1 MVSDHRRI
9 RNGPIMQ
16 ASVSFWRAVNQQLV
30 ALQEDDANR
39 AAPPPAACISYYAGN
54 SPPVTLLRERR
65 FLFAEPLLE
74 TVCGGSFKIIYL
86 ATLPGGY
93 LGK

>member
-9 RNGPIMQ
+9 RNGRIMQ

-30 ALQEDDANR
+30 ALQEDDAHR
-39 AAPPPAACISYYAGN
+39 AGAPRRRLAFLIPL
-54 SPPVTLLRERR
+54 VTLLRERR